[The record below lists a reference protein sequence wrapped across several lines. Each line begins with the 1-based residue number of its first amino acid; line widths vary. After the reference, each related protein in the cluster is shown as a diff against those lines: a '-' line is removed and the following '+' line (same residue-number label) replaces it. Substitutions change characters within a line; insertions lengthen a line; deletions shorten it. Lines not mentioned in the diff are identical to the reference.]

1 MNDLRKSAFAPVV
14 DAQTRVLV
22 CGSLPGE
29 ASLAAGRYY
38 AHPAN
43 QFWHLVG
50 GVIGQDLV
58 TLDYPQRLNALRGAG
73 IGLWD
78 TVASATRQGS
88 LDTAIREARLA
99 PLAELAARL
108 PALRAIGFNGATAA
122 RHGRAQ
128 MADLAEI
135 SFIQLPSSS
144 PAYCAVTRAQKQ
156 LEWNCLRKFLD

>member
-1 MNDLRKSAFAPVV
+1 MV

-43 QFWHLVG
+43 QFWRLVG
-50 GVIGQDLV
+50 GVIAQDLV
-58 TLDYPQRLNALRGAG
+58 PLDYPDRLAALLAAG

-78 TVASATRQGS
+78 TVASATRHGS
-88 LDTAIREARLA
+88 LDSAIKAAELA
-99 PLAELAARL
+99 PLAQLAASL
-108 PALRAIGFNGATAA
+108 PMLRTIACNGATAA

-128 MADLAEI
+128 MANLPDI
-135 SFIQLPSSS
+135 SFVQLPSNS
-144 PAYCAVTRAQKQ
+144 PAYCAVTLAQKQ
-156 LEWNCLRKFLD
+156 QAWNSLRKFLD

>member
-1 MNDLRKSAFAPVV
+1 MIDFRKSAFAPVV
-14 DAQTRVLV
+14 NAQTRVLV

-29 ASLAAGRYY
+29 ASLAAQRYY

-43 QFWHLVG
+43 QFWRLIG

-58 TLDYPQRLNALRGAG
+58 PLDYPARLDALLRAG

-78 TVASATRQGS
+78 TVASATRAGS
-88 LDTAIREARLA
+88 LDTAIRAAQLA
-99 PLAELAARL
+99 PLAQLAARL

-128 MADLAEI
+128 MADLPDI

-144 PAYCAVTRAQKQ
+144 PAYCAVTLAQKQ
-156 LEWNCLRKFLD
+156 QAWSCLQTFLD